1 MTTETEPVRERLR
14 PRILETEET
23 GRLELNLQP
32 APEVNLPA
40 VRIGRSRSPF
50 GVAAAGFGLLV
61 AGIIGID
68 LVQFV
73 QGAFAHGTGLGLAA
87 AAAVAAGVGGA
98 AYWLLAELRGLWRL
112 RSAERLRSLIPSAL
126 SGELKSE
133 VDAAAA
139 ILARD
144 RLLGD
149 AVARYRA
156 AVEQHHSGRDALELF
171 SRFVLAPA
179 DRLAEAAIRRAAG
192 QAFAINAISP
202 TALLDTVLFAA
213 RAMRLLRQIA
223 EIYGQRPGLAG
234 TVHLLRRLVGGAGM
248 VGAVDLGRRGLGPA
262 ARRRRARAAERQR
275 RRKRLCRAEDGPS
288 RHPRDGAVPAG
299 RVPPRRDPLLAPP
312 RLRPPQSRRR
322 QGGLVLRAEIRQHRQ
337 VFVTPAKAG
346 VQRARGSRASG
357 RRGRR
362 GARHANNG
370 SGRRRPRACPRGRRG
385 RCGSRC
391 PGC

>member
-1 MTTETEPVRERLR
+1 MTIETEPLRERLR

-32 APEVNLPA
+32 EPETNRPA
-40 VRIGRSRSPF
+40 VPIARSRSPLT
-50 GVAAAGFGLLV
+50 VAATGIAILL

-68 LVQFV
+68 LVQFID
-73 QGAFAHGTGLGLAA
+73 GAFAHGVGLGIAA
-87 AAAVAAGVGGA
+87 MAAVTAGVGGA

-112 RSAERLRSLIPSAL
+112 RSAERLRSLIPAAL
-126 SGELKSE
+126 SAELKTE

-144 RLLGD
+144 RLLGE

-156 AVEQHHSGRDALELF
+156 AVEQHHSGRDALDLF

-234 TVHLLRRLVGGAGM
+234 TVHLLRRLIGGAGM
-248 VGAVDLGRRGLGPA
+248 VGAVDLVGGVLVQQLGGAVLERLSASAAESAYAAQKMARLGILAMALCRPVEFRPGELPSMRGLVSGLLKP
-262 ARRRRARAAERQR
+262 
-275 RRKRLCRAEDGPS
+275 
-288 RHPRDGAVPAG
+288 GA
-299 RVPPRRDPLLAPP
+299 D
-312 RLRPPQSRRR
+312 
-322 QGGLVLRAEIRQHRQ
+322 
-337 VFVTPAKAG
+337 KA
-346 VQRARGSRASG
+346 S
-357 RRGRR
+357 
-362 GARHANNG
+362 
-370 SGRRRPRACPRGRRG
+370 
-385 RCGSRC
+385 
-391 PGC
+391 